1 MFGMTVRITNEVEAV
16 RKAGREAARKSFP
29 RAAFLI
35 RQSAIQSIEKATGPS
50 TPGTP
55 PHTHRRM
62 FMRRAIRYAA
72 DRDGAVIGPQ
82 FSTVGTAGS
91 PHEFGGSYKGGDY
104 PKRPFMGPALNKNL
118 ANFAG
123 SFAGSIS
130 R

>member
-16 RKAGREAARKSFP
+16 RKAGREAARQSFS
-29 RAAFLI
+29 RTAFLI
-35 RQSAIQSIEKATGPS
+35 RQSAVQSVEKAEGPS
-50 TPGTP
+50 SPGSP

-62 FMRRAIRYAA
+62 FLRRAIRYQA
-72 DRDGAVIGPQ
+72 DKEGAVIGPQ
-82 FSTVGTAGS
+82 FSMFGIAAQA
-91 PHEFGGSYKGGDY
+91 HEFGGEFRGGQY
-104 PKRPFMGPALNKNL
+104 PKRPFMGPALDKNL